1 MARRRVVEA
10 KEAIAARRS
19 GGIGLILTGTAAAL
33 ALLYFLR
40 GILIPFVIAFVF
52 AVLVNAL
59 VRFIRTRRPHAPVWV
74 VASTAALVVIL
85 LAGGGIF
92 VMAQGMV
99 QIVAQGPQL
108 ADRLD
113 QIVLNLGRSM
123 HLREELHLNTIVG
136 SVSIP
141 ELAGSVLSSV
151 QGIATGFLLM
161 VVYFGFM
168 IAGRERF
175 SRKIDNAAGSSER
188 AKTIK
193 QVVGHAAADIETYVW
208 VQTITG
214 LMLTASALL
223 VMTVVG
229 LGNVLFWTVI
239 FFLLTFIPNIGITI
253 GSLLPSLFAL
263 VQFSTYWQ
271 AIAIFAVTQV
281 TATIVGN
288 FIYPRMQAETQ
299 NIDPLVTLLALS
311 FWTVLWGLA
320 GAFLAVP
327 LTLMSMMVFAQFE
340 DTKWVAAFLSND
352 GKPDFRKRTDRGSLG
367 KKTEAN
373 LAER

>member
-1 MARRRVVEA
+1 MMTGRRP
-10 KEAIAARRS
+10 

-33 ALLYFLR
+33 AILYFLR
-40 GILIPFVIAFVF
+40 AILVPFVIAFVF

-59 VRFIRTRRPHAPVWV
+59 VRFIRSRRPKAPDWV
-74 VASTAALVVIL
+74 VAGTAALVVML

-92 VMAQGMV
+92 AMAQGMV

-113 QIVLNLGRSM
+113 QIVQDIGRSM
-123 HLREELHLNTIVG
+123 HLREQVHLSTIIG
-136 SVSIP
+136 SISVPQI
-141 ELAGSVLSSV
+141 AGSVLSSL

-168 IAGRERF
+168 IAGRDRV
-175 SRKIDNAAGSSER
+175 SRKIDNAVGSSDR

-193 QVVGHAAADIETYVW
+193 QVVGRAAADIETYVL

-214 LMLTASALL
+214 LMLTASALI
-223 VMTVVG
+223 VMAIVG
-229 LGNVLFWTVI
+229 LSNVLFWTVI

-253 GSLLPSLFAL
+253 GSILPSLFAL
-263 VQFSTYWQ
+263 VQFPTYWQ

-281 TATIVGN
+281 AATVVGN

-299 NIDPLVTLLALS
+299 NIDPVVTLLALS

-327 LTLMSMMVFAQFE
+327 LTLMSMMVFAQFKE
-340 DTKWVAAFLSND
+340 TKWVAAFLSND
-352 GKPDFRKRTDRGSLG
+352 GKPDFRKHEEDRPTQKG
-367 KKTEAN
+367 N
-373 LAER
+373 

>member
-1 MARRRVVEA
+1 MTTRRP
-10 KEAIAARRS
+10 
-19 GGIGLILTGTAAAL
+19 GGIGLVLTGTAASL

-40 GILIPFVIAFVF
+40 GILVPFVIAFVF

-59 VRFIRTRRPHAPVWV
+59 VRFIRSRRPNAPDWA
-74 VASTAALVVIL
+74 VAGTAALVVML
-85 LAGGGIF
+85 LAVGGIF

-108 ADRLD
+108 AERLD
-113 QIVLNLGRSM
+113 QIVQDAGRAF
-123 HLREELHLNTIVG
+123 HLREEVHLSTIIG
-136 SVSIP
+136 SISVPHI
-141 ELAGSVLSSV
+141 AGSVLSSI

-168 IAGRERF
+168 IAGRERV
-175 SRKIDNAAGSSER
+175 SRKIDNAVGSSER
-188 AKTIK
+188 AKMIK
-193 QVVGHAAADIETYVW
+193 QVVGRAAADIETYVW

-214 LMLTASALL
+214 LMLTASALI
-223 VMTVVG
+223 VMSIVG
-229 LGNVLFWTVI
+229 LDNVLFWTVI

-253 GSLLPSLFAL
+253 GSILPSLFAL
-263 VQFSTYWQ
+263 VQFPTYWQ

-281 TATIVGN
+281 AATIIGN

-299 NIDPLVTLLALS
+299 NIDPVVTLLALS

-327 LTLMSMMVFAQFE
+327 MTLMSMMVFAQFE
-340 DTKWVAAFLSND
+340 ETKWVAAFLSND
-352 GKPDFRKRTDRGSLG
+352 GKPDFHKH
-367 KKTEAN
+367 KKATPAKKGE
-373 LAER
+373 